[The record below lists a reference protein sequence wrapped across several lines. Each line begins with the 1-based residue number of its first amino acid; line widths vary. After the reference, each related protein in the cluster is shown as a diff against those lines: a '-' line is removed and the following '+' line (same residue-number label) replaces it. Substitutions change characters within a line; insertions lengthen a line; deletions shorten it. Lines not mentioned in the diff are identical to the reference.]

1 MAYQPKS
8 YRKFIA
14 GAATAAVVHLHSQV
28 LLEQQASK
36 ISTTILIKKQ
46 S

>member
-14 GAATAAVVHLHSQV
+14 GAAAAAVVAPAVAACS
-28 LLEQQASK
+28 
-36 ISTTILIKKQ
+36 
-46 S
+46 